1 MNATATDRSLKRM
14 SRGAGELYA
23 AIFLLAP
30 LGFLIGKMPVTDPG
44 DAASTT
50 AALLENE
57 TLFRFGMLAEAGVV
71 VIELILAALLYSL
84 FRPVSRSLALGAAL
98 TRAAEAT
105 IQAVNLILSFAALSA
120 ATGAGAYADMS
131 GATRETVVAASMDAY
146 ESGVL
151 IWGIPFALH
160 VLFLGLLVVRSG
172 LVPRWIGWLLIAAS
186 AGYFLDSLAPM
197 VLPGA
202 SGVAEV
208 LVMALAI
215 PAELSFVVWM
225 IVKGVRADRWRELA
239 AASNGMRADAP
250 VAGAA
255 DSPAARAR

>member
-1 MNATATDRSLKRM
+1 MNATATARSLKRM
-14 SRGAGELYA
+14 SRATGELYA

-57 TLFRFGMLAEAGVV
+57 TLFRLGMLAEAGVV

-105 IQAVNLILSFAALSA
+105 IQAVNLILSFVALSA
-120 ATGAGAYADMS
+120 ATGAGVYADVPD
-131 GATRETVVAASMDAY
+131 ATRETVVAASMDAY

-186 AGYFLDSLAPM
+186 GGYFLDSLAPM

-225 IVKGVRADRWRELA
+225 IVKGVRAERWRELA
-239 AASNGMRADAP
+239 QGADAP
-250 VAGAA
+250 VTDAA
-255 DSPAARAR
+255 DSPAASPR